1 MEFCQQELNSPCI
14 MEQSLLGE
22 IDWIFHR
29 SPYTVHSHTLLLRA
43 ADLVTMLLL
52 FSAFLHITLLGTGAA
67 MGQYRPS
74 SIQVSDTRSMEPME
88 QAGQGKAYCSEI
100 CAFFKSKASLKQ

>member
-52 FSAFLHITLLGTGAA
+52 FSAFLHITLLCTGAA
-67 MGQYRPS
+67 MGKYKTIQHT
-74 SIQVSDTRSMEPME
+74 SIRHAERVTMEE
-88 QAGQGKAYCSEI
+88 AGQGKAYCSEI
-100 CAFFKSKASLKQ
+100 CAFFISKVNFKK